1 MKIKIT
7 MVSGA
12 VYECSNGKYNYI
24 DEWIY
29 NNIRT
34 KDGFLKL
41 NEEADFVLNISLIE
55 RIEVFKDEN

>member
-12 VYECSNGKYNYI
+12 VYECNNDEYDNI

-41 NEEADFVLNISLIE
+41 NEKADFVLNISLIE
-55 RIEVFKDEN
+55 RIEVFKND